1 MADSKKQVRPGG
13 PLGRGHGYQR
23 PQNLRGTV
31 GKLLAYIGRYKA
43 ALIVVAVCL
52 VLSSVGSVASSYF
65 LKPALNHIVAGDFK
79 GLFWM
84 LVAMGGVFLLDLFL
98 GMTTAYT
105 ARVSLISYLTLNIPA
120 VLQGQ
125 IWRLVTWLFVPQQGS
140 IFWMAL
146 SLYFYYMIG
155 TALENRWGA
164 RRFLIYYVIGA
175 LANVAGAF
183 IAHLLTGYG
192 IGLNTYLYYSLF
204 IAFAALYPDMQFMLF
219 FCIPVKAKWLA
230 AIDLLYFLIAIIAGP
245 AQIRC
250 AAIASLVNVALFFG
264 EDIYKM
270 ARIQYAQWKRRR
282 MFRQ

>member
-1 MADSKKQVRPGG
+1 MHNWLNRLERRLYKYNIPPIMR
-13 PLGRGHGYQR
+13 
-23 PQNLRGTV
+23 
-31 GKLLAYIGRYKA
+31 YI
-43 ALIVVAVCL
+43 V
-52 VLSSVGSVASSYF
+52 F
-65 LKPALNHIVAGDFK
+65 
-79 GLFWM
+79 
-84 LVAMGGVFLLDLFL
+84 AMGGVFLLDLFL

-146 SLYFYYMIG
+146 SLYF
-155 TALENRWGA
+155 E
-164 RRFLIYYVIGA
+164 
-175 LANVAGAF
+175 
-183 IAHLLTGYG
+183 
-192 IGLNTYLYYSLF
+192 
-204 IAFAALYPDMQFMLF
+204 YPDMQFMLF

-270 ARIQYAQWKRRR
+270 ARIQYSQWKRRR

>member
-1 MADSKKQVRPGG
+1 
-13 PLGRGHGYQR
+13 
-23 PQNLRGTV
+23 
-31 GKLLAYIGRYKA
+31 
-43 ALIVVAVCL
+43 
-52 VLSSVGSVASSYF
+52 
-65 LKPALNHIVAGDFK
+65 
-79 GLFWM
+79 
-84 LVAMGGVFLLDLFL
+84 
-98 GMTTAYT
+98 
-105 ARVSLISYLTLNIPA
+105 
-120 VLQGQ
+120 
-125 IWRLVTWLFVPQQGS
+125 
-140 IFWMAL
+140 
-146 SLYFYYMIG
+146 MIG

>member
-1 MADSKKQVRPGG
+1 MKDNRINYDLERKLRRYAIGNLMKYIVIGQGIVFALMYIWPT
-13 PLGRGHGYQR
+13 LGYRLY
-23 PQNLRGTV
+23 
-31 GKLLAYIGRYKA
+31 
-43 ALIVVAVCL
+43 
-52 VLSSVGSVASSYF
+52 
-65 LKPALNHIVAGDFK
+65 
-79 GLFWM
+79 
-84 LVAMGGVFLLDLFL
+84 
-98 GMTTAYT
+98 
-105 ARVSLISYLTLNIPA
+105 SLISLTRAGLMR
-120 VLQGQ
+120 GQ
-125 IWRLVTWLFVPQQGS
+125 IWRLVTFVFTPPSSSPIFILF
-140 IFWMAL
+140 A
-146 SLYFYYMIG
+146 LYFYYMIG

-219 FCIPVKAKWLA
+219 FCLPVKAKWLA
-230 AIDLLYFLIAIIAGP
+230 AIDLLYFLVAIVAGP

>member
-13 PLGRGHGYQR
+13 PHGRGHGYQR
-23 PQNLRGTV
+23 PQDLRGTV
-31 GKLLAYIGRYKA
+31 GKLLGYIGRYKG

-52 VLSSVGSVASSYF
+52 ILSSVGSVAGSYF

-155 TALENRWGA
+155 TALENRWGV

-219 FCIPVKAKWLA
+219 FCLPVKAKWLA

>member
-1 MADSKKQVRPGG
+1 MFFS
-13 PLGRGHGYQR
+13 
-23 PQNLRGTV
+23 
-31 GKLLAYIGRYKA
+31 
-43 ALIVVAVCL
+43 LIVRRNAAKHAHAAMIDAKSETGYNRNEKAKHF
-52 VLSSVGSVASSYF
+52 LSWEV
-65 LKPALNHIVAGDFK
+65 PMHNWLNRLERRLYKYNIPPIMRYIVF
-79 GLFWM
+79 
-84 LVAMGGVFLLDLFL
+84 AMGGVFLLDLFL

-155 TALENRWGA
+155 TALENRWGV

-219 FCIPVKAKWLA
+219 FCLPVKAKWLA

>member
-1 MADSKKQVRPGG
+1 MHNWLNRLERRLYKYNIPPIMR
-13 PLGRGHGYQR
+13 
-23 PQNLRGTV
+23 
-31 GKLLAYIGRYKA
+31 YI
-43 ALIVVAVCL
+43 V
-52 VLSSVGSVASSYF
+52 F
-65 LKPALNHIVAGDFK
+65 
-79 GLFWM
+79 
-84 LVAMGGVFLLDLFL
+84 AMGGVFLLDLFL

-219 FCIPVKAKWLA
+219 F
-230 AIDLLYFLIAIIAGP
+230 LIAIIAGP